1 MSRATLIHPL
11 CIQGEVVQKF
21 RRQAARY
28 CCSSSSSGS
37 SSSSVPY
44 RNVRMARMGNIG
56 HASVKE
62 DKRPEAIFIQ
72 DDTLADND
80 DFPIL

>member
-1 MSRATLIHPL
+1 MHSRRSCSEDKQRAT
-11 CIQGEVVQKF
+11 
-21 RRQAARY
+21 AAAAAAAA
-28 CCSSSSSGS
+28 S
-37 SSSSVPY
+37 SSSSVPH

-72 DDTLADND
+72 DDTLADSD

>member
-1 MSRATLIHPL
+1 M
-11 CIQGEVVQKF
+11 
-21 RRQAARY
+21 
-28 CCSSSSSGS
+28 
-37 SSSSVPY
+37 PY

-72 DDTLADND
+72 DDTLADSD

>member
-1 MSRATLIHPL
+1 MHSRRSCSEDKQRAT
-11 CIQGEVVQKF
+11 
-21 RRQAARY
+21 AAAAAA
-28 CCSSSSSGS
+28 SSGS

-62 DKRPEAIFIQ
+62 DKRPQTIFIQ
-72 DDTLADND
+72 DNTLADTD